1 MAIQTKIG
9 IIRDEIKRIG
19 AYSPDVFK
27 PGLDVFWHFSDMVVK
42 GNRVESIPFELLYE
56 VIKNI
61 PDGAG
66 EDAFWRA
73 VDATDF
79 DAFYDRLA
87 REQQEE
93 WEKAA
98 RLERRRLARLKGK
111 KTRAGTDKKKRRV
124 SKRDPGK

>member
-19 AYSPDVFK
+19 AYSPDVFNPK
-27 PGLDVFWHFSDMVVK
+27 LDVYWQFSDMVVRGK
-42 GNRVESIPFELLYE
+42 RLESFPFELLHE
-56 VIKNI
+56 VFKNI
-61 PDGAG
+61 PYGAG

-79 DAFYDRLA
+79 NALYDRLA
-87 REQQEE
+87 QEQKEE

-98 RLERRRLARLKGK
+98 HLERRRLARLKAK
-111 KTRAGTDKKKRRV
+111 EKLAGTDKKKK
-124 SKRDPGK
+124 KRP

>member
-27 PGLDVFWHFSDMVVK
+27 PQLDVSWYFSDMTVRGK
-42 GNRVESIPFELLYE
+42 RAESFPFELLYE
-56 VIKNI
+56 VLKKI

-66 EDAFWRA
+66 EDGFWAA
-73 VDATDF
+73 VDSTDF
-79 DAFYDRLA
+79 DALYDRLA

-93 WEKAA
+93 WKRID
-98 RLERRRLARLKGK
+98 RLERRRLSRLKAK
-111 KTRAGTDKKKRRV
+111 EKLAADEKKRRV
-124 SKRDPGK
+124 PKKAPRR